1 MAKII
6 ALEFTDVQWELLQ
19 EHYVVYTEQVPV
31 DFTEAGFITAV
42 QKEIGMVVTNIMHDK
57 ENRERQ
63 NVFEV

>member
-1 MAKII
+1 MAKTI
-6 ALEFTDVQWELLQ
+6 ALEFTDSQWELIQ

>member
-1 MAKII
+1 MAVQVT
-6 ALEFTDVQWELLQ
+6 LEFTDVQWELLQ
-19 EHYVVYTEQVPV
+19 EHYIIYDEQLPV
-31 DFTEAGFITAV
+31 DFTETGFITAV